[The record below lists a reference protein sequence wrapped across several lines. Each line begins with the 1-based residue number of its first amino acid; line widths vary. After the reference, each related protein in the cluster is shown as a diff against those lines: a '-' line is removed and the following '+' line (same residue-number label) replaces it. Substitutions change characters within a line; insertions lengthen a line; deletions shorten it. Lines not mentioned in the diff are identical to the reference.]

1 MTASQ
6 RQQGTIP
13 EHGFG
18 IRMESIGGLG
28 ANLAGKM
35 LAEAGVLHMGL
46 NGSQFSSYGSEK
58 KGSPVTTYVR
68 FTPGQRM
75 IRVTEPIDYPDVI
88 AVFHEA
94 RLRDPACIRGLVEG
108 GILIVNTS
116 RTPEEIWSE
125 VGLKN
130 VTIVCVDATQ
140 IAIDERTRANTAMLG
155 TMCEVVD
162 FLSPDAVKQSIED
175 AFGKKYKD
183 MVLSNVKT
191 FERGYAELRQQS
203 FTEAADVTGK
213 KAAPVLSRGT
223 HVMGGVIAAAGNSVQ
238 KDLSGSRQ
246 GFLPEFKVDS
256 CINCAACD
264 QVCPDFCFVWENRE
278 DAKGRK
284 FQYLVGIDY
293 QYCKGCLKC
302 IEACPTDALEKM
314 RETDDYAEE
323 NRVAHVW

>member
-1 MTASQ
+1 
-6 RQQGTIP
+6 
-13 EHGFG
+13 
-18 IRMESIGGLG
+18 
-28 ANLAGKM
+28 
-35 LAEAGVLHMGL
+35 
-46 NGSQFSSYGSEK
+46 
-58 KGSPVTTYVR
+58 
-68 FTPGQRM
+68 M

-94 RLRDPACIRGLVEG
+94 RLRDPACTHGLSEG

-116 RTPEEIWSE
+116 RPPEEIWSE
-125 VGLKN
+125 VGVKN
-130 VTIVCVDATQ
+130 ATIVCVNATQ

-155 TMCEVVD
+155 TICKAVD

-175 AFGKKYKD
+175 AFGRKYKD
-183 MVLSNVKT
+183 LVQANVKT
-191 FERGYAELRQQS
+191 FDRGYEELRQQFFS
-203 FTEAADVTGK
+203 EAPEVTRKGT
-213 KAAPVLSRGT
+213 APTLNRGV
-223 HVMGGVIAAAGNSVQ
+223 HLMGGVIAAAGNSIQ

-246 GFLPEFKVDS
+246 GFLPEFKVES

-264 QVCPDFCFVWENRE
+264 QVCPDFCFVWEDRE

-302 IEACPTDALEKM
+302 IEACPTDALQKV
-314 RETDDYAEE
+314 READDYADE